1 MGARDIQHPVVLH
14 RHGAC
19 RRRYGA
25 DLPRPDVVALV
36 MYVVF
41 YTERRGTGEPCQ
53 QWAEGVYLYDHWEVC
68 ETETEARQ
76 RYTDLLER
84 DTTHSAG
91 IGPITTGTDHWC

>member
-1 MGARDIQHPVVLH
+1 MTQF
-14 RHGAC
+14 
-19 RRRYGA
+19 
-25 DLPRPDVVALV
+25 PRIKKQGEWWLEKMQAWQKAHE
-36 MYVVF
+36 MWVVF

-76 RYTDLLER
+76 RYAELLER

>member
-1 MGARDIQHPVVLH
+1 MTEATATERVEAIAEAHQF
-14 RHGAC
+14 
-19 RRRYGA
+19 
-25 DLPRPDVVALV
+25 
-36 MYVVF
+36 MWIVF

-76 RYTDLLER
+76 RYTELLER

-91 IGPITTGTDHWC
+91 IGPITVGTDHWC